1 MAMKRNPLL
10 DRGLE
15 SGTTD
20 FEEGAGGT
28 GREVQEAGGG
38 RAKGGKRQL

>member
-15 SGTTD
+15 I
-20 FEEGAGGT
+20 EEGAGGT